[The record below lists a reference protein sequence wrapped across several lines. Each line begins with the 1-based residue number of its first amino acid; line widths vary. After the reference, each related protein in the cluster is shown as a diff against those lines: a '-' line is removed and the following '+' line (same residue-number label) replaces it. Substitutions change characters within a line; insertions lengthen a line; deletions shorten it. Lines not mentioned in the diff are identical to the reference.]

1 MKYFKKVTRQNQK
14 NYFLYRS
21 NNIFKQV
28 YNTLVESVQNE
39 LY

>member
-1 MKYFKKVTRQNQK
+1 MKYFKKFTRQNQK
-14 NYFLYRS
+14 NYSLYRS